1 MYRLFHICDA
11 VASLEDKDVGRIS
24 DPVPARTY
32 LHVGAL
38 GLSLAILRQPAFDVA
53 LSSRS

>member
-32 LHVGAL
+32 LHVK
-38 GLSLAILRQPAFDVA
+38 
-53 LSSRS
+53 SSDPPPGFGGTLK